1 MFHPS
6 HWAGCEIRFQSYPRP
21 SLSPGWSPWLY
32 FFTQA
37 YTPWGLAL
45 FPRCLPPGPARG
57 CLKHSRSAPT
67 PLKGF
72 EPIQGLCREGTKMGG
87 WGVGR
92 ARTLQGSQWEEGSTC
107 LLYPRIF
114 PSPSTL
120 YWDTWGSPPLF
131 LLVFSTTR
139 RECYLEGD
147 QEICLK

>member
-45 FPRCLPPGPARG
+45 FP
-57 CLKHSRSAPT
+57 HSPT
-67 PLKGF
+67 P
-72 EPIQGLCREGTKMGG
+72 
-87 WGVGR
+87 R
-92 ARTLQGSQWEEGSTC
+92 ARKGLLQAFRECPRPSRGLSQSRAFAERGPKWEAGEWGGQGPFQGSQWEEGSTR
-107 LLYPRIF
+107 LLYPHIF

-120 YWDTWGSPPLF
+120 YGDTWGSPPLF